1 MLPTSSPTCSTETC
15 GSSPNM
21 GPVPGSPG
29 YTNPAAFHQ
38 LSSPGRLLIAVHFIW
53 HPTLSAASKG
63 AGYLWG
69 GCAVYHG
76 CLGASLIVSGLSSLP
91 MTLTQTRFIVY
102 KVYPRT
108 PLRHFLQPIR
118 IPAETG
124 TGSVDKVL
132 AFKPVD
138 LSSALVSLARV
149 SRESQGG
156 WLLRNNTFMLTCSLC
171 VRTHGHTHTTYMTCT
186 PRVLAWKL
194 EVMRVYQDSPRP
206 QHEGPTFALSGT

>member
-1 MLPTSSPTCSTETC
+1 MAPYPFCC
-15 GSSPNM
+15 QQG
-21 GPVPGSPG
+21 GWIPV
-29 YTNPAAFHQ
+29 
-38 LSSPGRLLIAVHFIW
+38 GRLCCVPWVFRCFPDSLW
-53 HPTLSAASKG
+53 TLFSARDPHSF
-63 AGYLWG
+63 
-69 GCAVYHG
+69 
-76 CLGASLIVSGLSSLP
+76 
-91 MTLTQTRFIVY
+91 QTRFIVY